1 MLAEGD
7 TTMTLMRYNT
17 FNPWRDFDR
26 LFGVPHEAR
35 AWKPAIDIAETDE
48 SYILTGD
55 LPGLSQKD
63 IEVRVEDGT
72 LTIRGERKAE
82 GNGDQSCICHLER
95 RHGKFRRTFRLP
107 NDVNED
113 KVGASYEH
121 GVLVV
126 TLPKQ
131 EPAETARIIT
141 IH

>member
-1 MLAEGD
+1 
-7 TTMTLMRYNT
+7 MTLMRYNT

-26 LFGVPHEAR
+26 LFGVPGEAR

-82 GNGDQSCICHLER
+82 DSGDRPRFRHLER

-107 NDVNED
+107 SDVNED

>member
-1 MLAEGD
+1 
-7 TTMTLMRYNT
+7 MTLMRYNT

-26 LFGVPHEAR
+26 FLGVLDEAR

-63 IEVRVEDGT
+63 IEVRVEDGA

-82 GNGDQSCICHLER
+82 GNGDLPRFRHLER

-107 NDVNED
+107 NDVNEEQ
-113 KVGASYEH
+113 VEASYEH